1 MTFLYDIV
9 NLEFIVIVSIVVASA
24 YLRLEPLKVLLL
36 FMHIMVIFLLND
48 VLFSPGYFGD
58 QYGYVY
64 NIKAIRKSIFTFTF
78 PVGFDALGVSSSIFS
93 MIPVPFINS
102 IQSICM
108 INFMLFL
115 LLFVFTKKKFFNNN
129 AADYF
134 LLLFPS
140 LLLYSSLALRDTLI
154 LVIMFISVY
163 YIIIKEKEVLG
174 LIIGFPLLYIKFQN
188 YFMIILVVL
197 LYKILKR
204 RSMKINIGLFLAI
217 IIGILIPEKIPI
229 IGSLYNKIEMYRLA
243 LLAENMIKVTGKFYD
258 WDFARSMFEPLG
270 TGVSLIYL
278 VAKNFLYM
286 LFKPLPWECQNSFQ
300 IIQSVENIAV
310 FIIIIMLNSKKII
323 SHEVRNKVLFLNIM
337 LFVSMA
343 INGLVVFNFGTAV
356 RYKFTFVVIYIAFY
370 LLLLRYDSL
379 SFNKNFQNSRLS
391 SNIISDRS

>member
-9 NLEFIVIVSIVVASA
+9 NLESIVIVSIVVASA

-58 QYGYVY
+58 QYGYFY

-163 YIIIKEKEVLG
+163 YIIIKEREVLG

-229 IGSLYNKIEMYRLA
+229 IGSFYNKIEMYRLA

-258 WDFARSMFEPLG
+258 WDVARSMFEPLG

-356 RYKFTFVVIYIAFY
+356 RYKFTFVVIYIVFY
-370 LLLLRYDSL
+370 LLLLRYDLL

>member
-1 MTFLYDIV
+1 
-9 NLEFIVIVSIVVASA
+9 
-24 YLRLEPLKVLLL
+24 
-36 FMHIMVIFLLND
+36 
-48 VLFSPGYFGD
+48 
-58 QYGYVY
+58 
-64 NIKAIRKSIFTFTF
+64 
-78 PVGFDALGVSSSIFS
+78 
-93 MIPVPFINS
+93 
-102 IQSICM
+102 
-108 INFMLFL
+108 
-115 LLFVFTKKKFFNNN
+115 
-129 AADYF
+129 
-134 LLLFPS
+134 
-140 LLLYSSLALRDTLI
+140 
-154 LVIMFISVY
+154 
-163 YIIIKEKEVLG
+163 
-174 LIIGFPLLYIKFQN
+174 
-188 YFMIILVVL
+188 
-197 LYKILKR
+197 
-204 RSMKINIGLFLAI
+204 MKINIGLFLAI

-229 IGSLYNKIEMYRLA
+229 IGSYYNKIEMYRLA

-258 WDFARSMFEPLG
+258 WDVARSMFEPLG